1 MVETLLLLYTCT
13 PVIAGACI
21 VLAFMVLAVAQSIN
35 TPCFPE
41 ALMVLLESL
50 FTVHLLCKNTLFVFA
65 EESVFLLILVTVLP
79 SMLMLTFPAEILL
92 SVIKSTLE
100 LL

>member
-13 PVIAGACI
+13 PVIAGDCI

-41 ALMVLLESL
+41 ALMVLLEMFIYCTFVMQKYTVCFCRRKRI
-50 FTVHLLCKNTLFVFA
+50 FTYFSDCA
-65 EESVFLLILVTVLP
+65 P

>member
-13 PVIAGACI
+13 PVIAGDCI
-21 VLAFMVLAVAQSIN
+21 VLDFMVLAVAQSIN

-50 FTVHLLCKNTLFVFA
+50 FTVHCFCRRKRIFTYFSDCA
-65 EESVFLLILVTVLP
+65 SVNVNVDISGRNIVVCD
-79 SMLMLTFPAEILL
+79 
-92 SVIKSTLE
+92 
-100 LL
+100 

>member
-65 EESVFLLILVTVLP
+65 EESVFLLILVTLP
-79 SMLMLTFPAEILL
+79 HSLDGKLL
-92 SVIKSTLE
+92 
-100 LL
+100 

>member
-13 PVIAGACI
+13 PVIADCI

-65 EESVFLLILVTVLP
+65 EESVFLLISVTVLP